1 MKRNILA
8 LVAITLPLS
17 MVPCARAQMGMDI
30 FKKPTI
36 AKAFH
41 PVVGKGA
48 AYESTSK
55 ESSGPKTRVMEI
67 SIVGKEN
74 VDGKEAF
81 WMEFATTDDNGQ
93 QLLGKTLM
101 SLDDFQFH
109 KMIIQMPGGLA
120 LEMPFNP
127 TAAHREKI
135 QENMEDWHSVGSET
149 VTVPAGTFD
158 CEHWR
163 NDKAKSDA
171 WTTDKV
177 TPFGMV
183 KQVGENHTMVLTK
196 ILTDVLDRITGPVQ
210 KFDPATMMQQVQQ
223 QHQPMP

>member
-1 MKRNILA
+1 
-8 LVAITLPLS
+8 
-17 MVPCARAQMGMDI
+17 
-30 FKKPTI
+30 
-36 AKAFH
+36 
-41 PVVGKGA
+41 
-48 AYESTSK
+48 
-55 ESSGPKTRVMEI
+55 MEI

-81 WMEFATTDDNGQ
+81 WMEFATTDDKGQ
-93 QLLGKTLM
+93 QFLGKTLM

-109 KMIIQMPGGLA
+109 RMIIQMPGGPA

-149 VTVPAGTFD
+149 VTVPGGMFD

-171 WTTDKV
+171 WTTDNV
-177 TPFGMV
+177 TPFGMSN
-183 KQVGENHTMVLTK
+183 ESA
-196 ILTDVLDRITGPVQ
+196 RITPWC
-210 KFDPATMMQQVQQ
+210 
-223 QHQPMP
+223 